1 VGREPREYSVW
12 GSILVEGKAR
22 FVVHVKAL
30 PVDSRGPADALTETR
45 TAATRQQAESIRV
58 ELLREVCARLA
69 SQGNRVGDAGLL
81 RDADDQ

>member
-1 VGREPREYSVW
+1 MGREPREYSVW

-22 FVVHVKAL
+22 FVVQVKAL
-30 PVDSRGPADALTETR
+30 PVDSRGATDTLTETR
-45 TAATRQQAESIRV
+45 TAATRKEAESIRV

-69 SQGNRVGDAGLL
+69 SQGNRIIDAGLQ